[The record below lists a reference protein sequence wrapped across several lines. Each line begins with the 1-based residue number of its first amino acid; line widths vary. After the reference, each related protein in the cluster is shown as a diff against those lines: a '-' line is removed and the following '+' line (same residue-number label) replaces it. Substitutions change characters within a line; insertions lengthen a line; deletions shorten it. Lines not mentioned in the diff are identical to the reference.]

1 LAHAPHVVEIYFFPC
16 LSIRDAGIRLGYV
29 VFLLMSVA
37 IAAISA
43 IDSRNSSDSNL
54 EFYLLFQQSI
64 HRLTL
69 SATGLRA
76 VTNVLFDPLI
86 RKSLKM
92 ECVDEDRVMAY
103 T

>member
-1 LAHAPHVVEIYFFPC
+1 M
-16 LSIRDAGIRLGYV
+16 

-43 IDSRNSSDSNL
+43 INSRNSRNSSDSNL
-54 EFYLLFQQSI
+54 EFCLLFQQSI

-86 RKSLKM
+86 RKSIKM